1 MDLTSRYKVC
11 GWALGR
17 GARGARGAR
26 VGREEPSLRRVAR
39 GAPAVELDA
48 RVGRHAGAGRAAAVG
63 RRARRLTHAQLLQH
77 LHTSAL

>member
-11 GWALGR
+11 GWALG
-17 GARGARGAR
+17 RGARGAR